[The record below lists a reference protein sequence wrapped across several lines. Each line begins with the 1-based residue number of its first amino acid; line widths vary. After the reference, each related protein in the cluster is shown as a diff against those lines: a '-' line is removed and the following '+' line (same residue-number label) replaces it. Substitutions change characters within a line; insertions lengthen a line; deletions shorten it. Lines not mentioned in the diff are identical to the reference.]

1 MLLAGD
7 IGGTKTVLAVF
18 SQSAGERAPLA
29 EKTYPSTAYASLEE
43 IAADF
48 LAQTGHQ
55 VERGVFGVA
64 GPVMQGRAYVTN
76 LRWNLDEGELA
87 RALGLTSVR
96 LLNDLESLAYSVS
109 ILEPEDLHTLNVGQA
124 VDHGTRAVIAPGTG
138 LGEAYLTWAG
148 WHYAPHP
155 SEGGHCD
162 FAPRDQREIELLQ
175 YLLKKYDH
183 VSCERVCSGLGIP
196 NLYHFLR
203 DTGRATEP
211 PWLAARLA
219 AASDPT
225 PEIFAGAMLPTNPSE
240 LCIQTLELFAG
251 ILGGEAGN
259 LALKVLATG
268 GVYIGGGIPPRML
281 PYLEQPAFLENF
293 RDKGRFSDLLGNV
306 PIHVILN
313 PKAALLGAAHAGLE
327 QPPDGS

>member
-7 IGGTKTVLAVF
+7 IGGTKTVLAIF
-18 SQSAGERAPLA
+18 SQSEGERAPLA
-29 EKTYPSTAYASLEE
+29 EKTYASAAYASLEE

-48 LAQTGHQ
+48 LAQTGFQ

-64 GPVMQGRAYVTN
+64 GPVMQGRAHITN
-76 LRWNLDEGELA
+76 LPWILDEHELA
-87 RALGLTSVR
+87 HALGLESVR
-96 LLNDLESLAYSVS
+96 LLNDLESIAYSVS
-109 ILEPEDLHTLNVGQA
+109 ILEPGDLHTLNVGKP
-124 VDHGTRAVIAPGTG
+124 VSHGTRAVIAPGTG

-148 WHYAPHP
+148 WHYDPHP

-162 FAPRDQREIELLQ
+162 FAPRDHREIALLQ
-175 YLLKKYDH
+175 YLLGKYDH
-183 VSCERVCSGLGIP
+183 ISYERVCSGLGIP
-196 NLYHFLR
+196 NLYYFLR
-203 DTGRATEP
+203 DTGHAAEP
-211 PWLAARLA
+211 AWLAARLA

-225 PEIFAGAMLPTNPSE
+225 PVIFAGAMHPTEPSA

-281 PYLEQPAFLENF
+281 PYLEQSLFLENF
-293 RDKGRFSDLLGNV
+293 RDKGRFSDLLANV

-327 QPPDGS
+327 QAPVGF